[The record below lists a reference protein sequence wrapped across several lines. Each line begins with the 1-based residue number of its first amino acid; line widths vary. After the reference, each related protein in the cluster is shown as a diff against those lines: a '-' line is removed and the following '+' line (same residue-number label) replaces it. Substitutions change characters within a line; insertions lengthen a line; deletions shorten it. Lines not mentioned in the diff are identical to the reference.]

1 MNGILAGVTV
11 ALKQSVPETELKLLM
26 LSIKVK
32 VRFSRGAGF
41 GVVAQ
46 EMLTLEM
53 FNFL

>member
-32 VRFSRGAGF
+32 VSFASKNILVSLCSKLCNRI
-41 GVVAQ
+41 
-46 EMLTLEM
+46 
-53 FNFL
+53 